1 MARNADGLFY
11 GYALITW
18 RLALTAASYIDP
30 RDGKLYPLDVPRW
43 CSDNRTPLL
52 LTPGAGLSRDDIDGR
67 TRSLWRY
74 RAALPVEI
82 ANPITL
88 GEGCTP
94 LVQQSWGDLRPF
106 FKLEWFNPTGSFK
119 DRGSSVMLS
128 FLRQIG
134 IDAVL
139 EDSSGNG
146 GSSVAGLGAAGG
158 MRVKILAP
166 ASTSPAKI
174 AQVRAYGA
182 EVQLVAGPREEA
194 EAEAIRQSSEMFYAS
209 HNWHPLFLEGTKSF
223 AYELWEDLGF
233 RAPDN
238 VIVPVGAG
246 SGLLGC
252 AFAFREL
259 MKAGQ
264 IAKLPRL
271 FAAQPLNCS
280 PIDATFRAG
289 ADTPVPRDVHKTIAE
304 GTAIKHPM
312 RLREIIGALRESGGG
327 TIALTE
333 EEIVAALRRLARQGL
348 FVEPTS
354 ASAAAALDKLS
365 RAGTIKAG
373 ENTVVILTGTGLKA
387 ASTVADLVA

>member
-1 MARNADGLFY
+1 MAQAN
-11 GYALITW
+11 
-18 RLALTAASYIDP
+18 YIDP
-30 RDGKLYPLDVPRW
+30 RNGKLYPLDVPRW
-43 CSDNRTPLL
+43 CSDERTPLL
-52 LTPGAGLSRDDIDGR
+52 VTPGAGIAREDIDGR
-67 TRSLWRY
+67 ARSLWRY
-74 RAALPVEI
+74 RAALPVPI
-82 ANPITL
+82 ADPITL

-94 LVQQSWGDLRPF
+94 LVQQSWADLRPF

-134 IDAVL
+134 VSAVL

-158 MRVKILAP
+158 MRIKILAP

-174 AQVRAYGA
+174 VQVRAYGA
-182 EVQLVAGPREEA
+182 EVQLVEGPREES
-194 EAEAIRQSSEMFYAS
+194 EAEAIRQSTHTFYAS
-209 HNWHPLFLEGTKSF
+209 HNWHPFFLEGTKSL

-233 RAPDN
+233 TAPDN
-238 VIVPVGAG
+238 IIMPVGAG
-246 SGLLGC
+246 SSLLGC
-252 AFAFREL
+252 AFGFREL
-259 MKAGQ
+259 LKAGQ

-280 PIDATFRAG
+280 PIDASFKAG
-289 ADTPVPRDVHKTIAE
+289 VDTPVPREVHKTIAE

-312 RLREIIGALRESGGG
+312 RLREIIGALRESNGG

-348 FVEPTS
+348 FAEPTS
-354 ASAAAALDKLS
+354 ASAAAALEKLS
-365 RAGTIKAG
+365 RVGIIEASETTA
-373 ENTVVILTGTGLKA
+373 VILTGTGLKA
-387 ASTVADLVA
+387 ASTVADLME

>member
-1 MARNADGLFY
+1 M
-11 GYALITW
+11 
-18 RLALTAASYIDP
+18 TAASYIDP
-30 RDGKLYPLDVPRW
+30 RNGKLYPLDVPRW
-43 CSDNRTPLL
+43 CSDERAPLL
-52 LTPGAGLSRDDIDGR
+52 VTPGAGLSRDDIDGR
-67 TRSLWRY
+67 ARSLWRY

-94 LVQQSWGDLRPF
+94 LVQQSWGVLRPS

-252 AFAFREL
+252 AFGFREL

-280 PIDATFRAG
+280 PIDASFRAG

-333 EEIVAALRRLARQGL
+333 EEILAALRRLARQGL

-354 ASAAAALDKLS
+354 ASAAAALDKLFG
-365 RAGTIKAG
+365 AGTIKAR